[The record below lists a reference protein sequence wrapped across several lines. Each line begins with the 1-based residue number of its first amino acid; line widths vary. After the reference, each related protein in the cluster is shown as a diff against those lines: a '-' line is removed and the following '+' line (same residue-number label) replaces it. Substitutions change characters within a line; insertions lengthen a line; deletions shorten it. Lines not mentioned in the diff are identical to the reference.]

1 MKRDSDMVRQ
11 FLKSVVLGEP
21 QATAP
26 FEIGLRILFYM
37 TCVNVLVLFFVQG
50 GYEIEIGP
58 VPLHAYSLR
67 NWLVLCFM
75 LALSKTWVEGRRA
88 GIPATEWT
96 QYPLLLFLGIL
107 SVYYFNGRSFETG
120 DALPAR
126 LLPVSLLREHDFYL
140 DEFSSLFDVYGDKY
154 FVRRINDHLVSTYP
168 PWGAVLALPVYLVP
182 VLTGETRL
190 SDEILYDL
198 EKRAAMLITALSVL
212 VLLFALRRLT
222 KPRTAWLIAVIYA
235 FGTASFSSSSQAMW
249 QHGPSQLFLTLT
261 LYCLVRG
268 IETPLFA
275 AYAGLPLGL
284 AVISRPLNIVM
295 TLPILAYV
303 IHKHRG
309 QLLGFIL
316 AGIPSLLLFLSY
328 NAIHFGSPFI
338 TGFGAV
344 VVSPTSAFVKR
355 YLSWF
360 QTPLLEGLA
369 GVLASPARGLFIY
382 SPVVLFSL
390 HGMVIAWREPG
401 HLLLKYL
408 SPAPL
413 LLLIPV
419 ATLGMWT
426 GGWCYGPRL
435 LADATPFLCLFL
447 YPSFER
453 AGQKSFVIYVIAGL
467 AALSIFMHAIGVFSD
482 YSFVL
487 DPDNTYNHR
496 FDPYLHPE
504 LVWSWTDSPPGYLAR
519 QTLAWF
525 KHMF

>member
-1 MKRDSDMVRQ
+1 MGIR
-11 FLKSVVLGEP
+11 F
-21 QATAP
+21 
-26 FEIGLRILFYM
+26 LFYM
-37 TCVNVLVLFFVQG
+37 TCANVLVLFFVQG
-50 GYEIEIGP
+50 GYDVELGP
-58 VPLHAYSLR
+58 FHVHAYSLR
-67 NWLVLCFM
+67 NWLLLCFA
-75 LALSKTWVEGRRA
+75 LALVKTRLEGRRA
-88 GIPATEWT
+88 GIPASEWI
-96 QYPLLLFLGIL
+96 QFPVLLFLAVL
-107 SVYYFNGRSFETG
+107 SVYYLNGRSFETA

-140 DEFSSLFDVYGDKY
+140 DEFTSLFDAYGDKY
-154 FVRRINDHLVSTYP
+154 FVRRINDHFVSTYP

-182 VLTGETRL
+182 VLTGATRL
-190 SDEILYDL
+190 SHEILYDL

-212 VLLFALRRLT
+212 VLLFALLRIT
-222 KPRTAWLIAVIYA
+222 KPRIAWFIAVIYA
-235 FGTASFSSSSQAMW
+235 FGTSSFSSSSQAMW

-275 AYAGLPLGL
+275 AYAGFPLGL
-284 AVISRPLNIVM
+284 AIISRPLNIFM
-295 TLPILAYV
+295 AIPIVVYV
-303 IHKHRG
+303 IHKHRD

-316 AGIPSLLLFLSY
+316 AGVPSLLLFLSY
-328 NAIHFGSPFI
+328 NAIYYGSPFI
-338 TGFGAV
+338 TGFGGV
-344 VVSPTSAFVKR
+344 VVSPTSSFLKR
-355 YLSWF
+355 YLLWF

-382 SPVVLFSL
+382 SPIFLFSL
-390 HGMVIAWREPG
+390 RGIVIAWREPG

-408 SPAPL
+408 SLAPL

-435 LADATPFLCLFL
+435 LADATPFLCFLL

-453 AGQKSFVIYVIAGL
+453 AERKPFVYYVIAGL
-467 AALSIFMHAIGVFSD
+467 AALSFFMHAIGVFSD
-482 YSFVL
+482 YSFIL

-504 LVWSWTDSPPGYLAR
+504 LVWSWTDSPPGYVVR

-525 KHMF
+525 NHMF